1 MIKSNNKKNISKKKD
16 VQQHGAHKKEKKQQ
30 SEALPDNKESD
41 LSSTGAS
48 ENPNKAEQIS
58 NIIKMLK
65 FHELER
71 DIINLRTIISSI
83 VIPKLNTIE
92 ISEVINLKIR
102 FFF

>member
-1 MIKSNNKKNISKKKD
+1 MELEGILYFLEKMYMNKKISLKIYYISLKLLIIINI
-16 VQQHGAHKKEKKQQ
+16 
-30 SEALPDNKESD
+30 
-41 LSSTGAS
+41 
-48 ENPNKAEQIS
+48 I

-102 FFF
+102 FFFLKNI